1 MINSSMPAF
10 TNVVVPGLL
19 SVKVEKLIFQ
29 VDELVA
35 ELVAGVFEERVLVGT
50 QLATRSETEGV
61 TFGESWT
68 LHFWIGETGG
78 DVSED

>member
-68 LHFWIGETGG
+68 LHFWIGETDG

>member
-1 MINSSMPAF
+1 MPAF

-35 ELVAGVFEERVLVGT
+35 GVFEERVLVGT
-50 QLATRSETEGV
+50 QLATRSDTEGV

>member
-19 SVKVEKLIFQ
+19 SVKVEKLILQ

-50 QLATRSETEGV
+50 Q
-61 TFGESWT
+61 
-68 LHFWIGETGG
+68 
-78 DVSED
+78 